1 MNRWRLGIK
10 VIVQDENKHKEK
22 KNMSLRLFWKI
33 LISLLIILMLSTSA
47 SIYTVHYY
55 SSQRVKN
62 YTEHLMNASAS
73 MIIDGILYSKTDA
86 AIELNRL
93 LSNYPE
99 YLVVEFYSKDN
110 KLIHMY
116 KNNKYELDV
125 HDTKSLNYLSG
136 VYKFSSKLKYDGSV
150 IMNYNIIYSMSLFIN
165 EVISQISILILPFF
179 LSLLCVFFYLK
190 GKIIEPIGVIL
201 KQLPHIGSNIIDINK
216 CHNAEE
222 EVYLL
227 ANEIKKADSCIYH
240 NDRKLREVN
249 RALINKTHEL
259 NKAIKVKSEFMANMS
274 HEIRTPMNGVV
285 GFTQCLEE
293 MELDNESKKYV
304 KYIKDSA
311 SGLLS
316 IINEI
321 LDFSRLENGN
331 VEVSNNKFNLSE
343 FIDEIGS
350 VILIQANNKKLTF
363 ACRIDKDLHE
373 TYIGDEGKIRQI
385 LLNLLGNAIKFT
397 HEGSIELAVEKIQD
411 DNSQTDCL
419 RFRVIDTGIGISSEK
434 QSAIFEAYQ
443 QADGSISR
451 QFGGT
456 GLGLA
461 ISSRLCFLL
470 NSELNVISNES
481 EGSEFYFDLVLE
493 STTSSLMKTSM
504 SESNH
509 FDLSSYQHKHIVV
522 AEDSKVNQKLIE
534 TLLKTMKVTNI
545 HIVNDG
551 VEVTSYIEK
560 NGADLVLMDCQ
571 MPRMGGI
578 EATQV
583 IRNMSS
589 IEQPIIIA
597 LTANVLPE
605 EKENCFRAGMN
616 DYLPKPIVKQA
627 LFIALRNALA
637 SSL

>member
-1 MNRWRLGIK
+1 MAKWNLGIK
-10 VIVQDENKHKEK
+10 VIIHENKQKEREFR
-22 KNMSLRLFWKI
+22 SIRLFWKMF
-33 LISLLIILMLSTSA
+33 LSLLFILTISTIATMSTA
-47 SIYTVHYY
+47 HYFNTEKIKKYTD
-55 SSQRVKN
+55 
-62 YTEHLMNASAS
+62 HLMNASAPLIVDS
-73 MIIDGILYSKTDA
+73 ILYSNTDSS
-86 AIELNRL
+86 IELNRM

-99 YLVVEFYSKDN
+99 YLLVYFYDS
-110 KLIHMY
+110 
-116 KNNKYELDV
+116 NNK
-125 HDTKSLNYLSG
+125 
-136 VYKFSSKLKYDGSV
+136 
-150 IMNYNIIYSMSLFIN
+150 IIHAYHSMSLTPKDHTAIRTD
-165 EVISQISILILPFF
+165 ILKGNYAFHSAVLYDGKPIIKYSVLYDMSLFFDGVFFQVLLLITPF
-179 LSLLCVFFYLK
+179 LLCLFMIMLYLK
-190 GKIIEPIGVIL
+190 KRIIEPINSIIEH
-201 KQLPHIGSNIIDINK
+201 LPHMGSNVIDIRECK
-216 CHNAEE
+216 DAEE

-293 MELDNESKKYV
+293 MKLDNESKKYV

-350 VILIQANNKKLTF
+350 VILIQVNNKELTF
-363 ACRIDKDLHE
+363 AYRIDKDLHA

-397 HEGSIELAVEKIQD
+397 HEGSIELVVEKIQD
-411 DNSQTDCL
+411 ENSQTDCL

-456 GLGLA
+456 GLGLT

-470 NSELNVISNES
+470 NSELNVISNET

-493 STTSSLMKTSM
+493 STTSSLMKTSI

-534 TLLKTMKVTNI
+534 TLLKAMKVTNI

-578 EATQV
+578 EATQA

>member
-1 MNRWRLGIK
+1 MAKWNLGIK
-10 VIVQDENKHKEK
+10 VIIHENKQKEREFR
-22 KNMSLRLFWKI
+22 SIRLFWKMF
-33 LISLLIILMLSTSA
+33 LSLLFILTISTIA
-47 SIYTVHYY
+47 TMATAHYFNTEKIKKYTD
-55 SSQRVKN
+55 
-62 YTEHLMNASAS
+62 HLMNASAPLIVDS
-73 MIIDGILYSKTDA
+73 ILYSNTDSS
-86 AIELNRL
+86 IELNRM

-99 YLVVEFYSKDN
+99 YLLVYFYDS
-110 KLIHMY
+110 
-116 KNNKYELDV
+116 NNK
-125 HDTKSLNYLSG
+125 
-136 VYKFSSKLKYDGSV
+136 
-150 IMNYNIIYSMSLFIN
+150 IIHAYHSMSLAPKDHAAIRTD
-165 EVISQISILILPFF
+165 ILKGNYAFHSAVLYDGKPIIKYSVLYDMSLFFDGVFFQVLLLITPF
-179 LSLLCVFFYLK
+179 LLCLFMIMLYLK
-190 GKIIEPIGVIL
+190 KRIIEPINSIIEH
-201 KQLPHIGSNIIDINK
+201 LPHMGSNVIDIRECK
-216 CHNAEE
+216 DAEE

-363 ACRIDKDLHE
+363 ACRIDKDLHA

-397 HEGSIELAVEKIQD
+397 HEGSIELVVEKIQD
-411 DNSQTDCL
+411 DNSQRDCL

-470 NSELNVISNES
+470 NSELNVISNET

-578 EATQV
+578 EATQA

>member
-1 MNRWRLGIK
+1 
-10 VIVQDENKHKEK
+10 
-22 KNMSLRLFWKI
+22 
-33 LISLLIILMLSTSA
+33 
-47 SIYTVHYY
+47 
-55 SSQRVKN
+55 
-62 YTEHLMNASAS
+62 
-73 MIIDGILYSKTDA
+73 
-86 AIELNRL
+86 
-93 LSNYPE
+93 
-99 YLVVEFYSKDN
+99 
-110 KLIHMY
+110 
-116 KNNKYELDV
+116 
-125 HDTKSLNYLSG
+125 
-136 VYKFSSKLKYDGSV
+136 
-150 IMNYNIIYSMSLFIN
+150 MSLFFDG
-165 EVISQISILILPFF
+165 VFFQVLLLITPF
-179 LSLLCVFFYLK
+179 LLCLFMIMLYLK
-190 GKIIEPIGVIL
+190 KRIIEPINSIIEH
-201 KQLPHIGSNIIDINK
+201 LPHMGSNVIDIRECK
-216 CHNAEE
+216 DAEE

-350 VILIQANNKKLTF
+350 VILIQANNKELTF
-363 ACRIDKDLHE
+363 ACRIDKNLHE

-470 NSELNVISNES
+470 NSELNVISNET

-493 STTSSLMKTSM
+493 STTSSLMKASI

-578 EATQV
+578 EATQA

>member
-1 MNRWRLGIK
+1 MAKWNLGIK
-10 VIVQDENKHKEK
+10 VIIHENKQKEREFR
-22 KNMSLRLFWKI
+22 SIRLFWKMF
-33 LISLLIILMLSTSA
+33 LSLLFILTISTIA
-47 SIYTVHYY
+47 TMATAHYFNTEKIKKYTD
-55 SSQRVKN
+55 
-62 YTEHLMNASAS
+62 HLMNASAPLIVDS
-73 MIIDGILYSKTDA
+73 ILYSNTDSS
-86 AIELNRL
+86 IELNRM

-99 YLVVEFYSKDN
+99 YLLVYFYDS
-110 KLIHMY
+110 
-116 KNNKYELDV
+116 NNK
-125 HDTKSLNYLSG
+125 
-136 VYKFSSKLKYDGSV
+136 
-150 IMNYNIIYSMSLFIN
+150 IIHAYHSMSLTPKDHAAIRTDVLKGNYAFHSAVLYDGKPIIKYS
-165 EVISQISILILPFF
+165 VLYDMSLFFDGVLFQVLLLITPF
-179 LSLLCVFFYLK
+179 LLCLFMIMLYLK
-190 GKIIEPIGVIL
+190 KRIIEPINSIIEH
-201 KQLPHIGSNIIDINK
+201 LPHMGSNVIDIRECK
-216 CHNAEE
+216 DAEE

-363 ACRIDKDLHE
+363 ACRIDKDLHA

-397 HEGSIELAVEKIQD
+397 HEGSIELVVEKIQD

-578 EATQV
+578 EATQA

>member
-1 MNRWRLGIK
+1 
-10 VIVQDENKHKEK
+10 
-22 KNMSLRLFWKI
+22 
-33 LISLLIILMLSTSA
+33 ML
-47 SIYTVHYY
+47 
-55 SSQRVKN
+55 
-62 YTEHLMNASAS
+62 
-73 MIIDGILYSKTDA
+73 
-86 AIELNRL
+86 
-93 LSNYPE
+93 
-99 YLVVEFYSKDN
+99 
-110 KLIHMY
+110 
-116 KNNKYELDV
+116 V
-125 HDTKSLNYLSG
+125 HDY
-136 VYKFSSKLKYDGSV
+136 VV
-150 IMNYNIIYSMSLFIN
+150 
-165 EVISQISILILPFF
+165 SQ
-179 LSLLCVFFYLK
+179 K
-190 GKIIEPIGVIL
+190 RIIEPINSIIEH
-201 KQLPHIGSNIIDINK
+201 LPHMGSNVIDIRECK
-216 CHNAEE
+216 DAEE

-293 MELDNESKKYV
+293 MKLDNESKKYV

-350 VILIQANNKKLTF
+350 VILIQANNKELTF
-363 ACRIDKDLHE
+363 ACRIDKNLHE

-578 EATQV
+578 EATQA

>member
-1 MNRWRLGIK
+1 
-10 VIVQDENKHKEK
+10 
-22 KNMSLRLFWKI
+22 
-33 LISLLIILMLSTSA
+33 
-47 SIYTVHYY
+47 
-55 SSQRVKN
+55 
-62 YTEHLMNASAS
+62 
-73 MIIDGILYSKTDA
+73 
-86 AIELNRL
+86 
-93 LSNYPE
+93 
-99 YLVVEFYSKDN
+99 
-110 KLIHMY
+110 
-116 KNNKYELDV
+116 
-125 HDTKSLNYLSG
+125 
-136 VYKFSSKLKYDGSV
+136 
-150 IMNYNIIYSMSLFIN
+150 
-165 EVISQISILILPFF
+165 
-179 LSLLCVFFYLK
+179 
-190 GKIIEPIGVIL
+190 
-201 KQLPHIGSNIIDINK
+201 
-216 CHNAEE
+216 
-222 EVYLL
+222 
-227 ANEIKKADSCIYH
+227 
-240 NDRKLREVN
+240 
-249 RALINKTHEL
+249 
-259 NKAIKVKSEFMANMS
+259 
-274 HEIRTPMNGVV
+274 
-285 GFTQCLEE
+285 
-293 MELDNESKKYV
+293 
-304 KYIKDSA
+304 
-311 SGLLS
+311 
-316 IINEI
+316 
-321 LDFSRLENGN
+321 
-331 VEVSNNKFNLSE
+331 
-343 FIDEIGS
+343 IDEIGS

-397 HEGSIELAVEKIQD
+397 HEGRIELAVEKIQD

-578 EATQV
+578 EATQA

>member
-1 MNRWRLGIK
+1 MAKWNLGIK
-10 VIVQDENKHKEK
+10 VIIHENKQKEREFR
-22 KNMSLRLFWKI
+22 SIRLFWKMF
-33 LISLLIILMLSTSA
+33 LSLLFILTISTIATMSTA
-47 SIYTVHYY
+47 HYFNTEKIKKYTD
-55 SSQRVKN
+55 
-62 YTEHLMNASAS
+62 HLMNASAPLIVDS
-73 MIIDGILYSKTDA
+73 ILYSNTDSS
-86 AIELNRL
+86 IELNRM

-99 YLVVEFYSKDN
+99 YLLVYFYDS
-110 KLIHMY
+110 
-116 KNNKYELDV
+116 NNKIIHAYHSMQLTPKD
-125 HDTKSLNYLSG
+125 HAAIRTDILKGNYAFHSAVL
-136 VYKFSSKLKYDGSV
+136 YDGKPIIKYSV
-150 IMNYNIIYSMSLFIN
+150 LYDMSLFFDG
-165 EVISQISILILPFF
+165 VLFQVLLLITPF
-179 LSLLCVFFYLK
+179 LLCLFMIMLYLK
-190 GKIIEPIGVIL
+190 KRIIEPINSIIEH
-201 KQLPHIGSNIIDINK
+201 LPHMGSNVIDIRECK
-216 CHNAEE
+216 DAEE

-411 DNSQTDCL
+411 DDSQTDCL

-578 EATQV
+578 EATQA